1 MESFSSPSVLLHI
14 IPCVIGHG
22 LQVRRYILRH
32 RGLKCCPHDV
42 TMLFATKCSQYNL
55 RMNMNKSLILLKIQI
70 QHFDISFSRVKP
82 RYVVVVEEINNKHK
96 IHLMLQEKLL
106 F

>member
-1 MESFSSPSVLLHI
+1 
-14 IPCVIGHG
+14 
-22 LQVRRYILRH
+22 
-32 RGLKCCPHDV
+32 
-42 TMLFATKCSQYNL
+42 
-55 RMNMNKSLILLKIQI
+55 MNKSLILLKIQI

-96 IHLMLQEKLL
+96 IHLMLQEKIL